1 MDFGLCALLKRD
13 AKDMS
18 GTYTVTG
25 CTGTLRYMAPE
36 CALNQPYNE
45 KVDIYSYGMII
56 YELLTNNA
64 PFRGYSRSYM
74 YNLVI
79 RGGNRP
85 DLNFDE
91 YGREIHTP
99 YKIKKFISTCWD
111 ELAENRPTAKQ
122 ATDFFLRLY
131 LENLEK
137 TNQHQMNDCNCI
149 IS

>member
-18 GTYTVTG
+18 GKYTMTG

-45 KVDIYSYGMII
+45 KVDIYSYGMVI
-56 YELLTNNA
+56 YELLTNNS
-64 PFRGYSRSYM
+64 PFRGYSRTYM

-79 RGGNRP
+79 RGGQRP

-91 YGREIHTP
+91 YGREIQIP

-111 ELAENRPTAKQ
+111 EVPENRPSGQQ
-122 ATDFFLRLY
+122 AAEFFMKLY
-131 LENLEK
+131 FDSLDKHTSNHHS
-137 TNQHQMNDCNCI
+137 NCNCS